1 MHKYFDFITDSFETL
16 VVTRKSGDNI
26 VIMSE
31 ETYNN
36 LIENNDVRQSK
47 ANYDWILESMNET
60 A

>member
-16 VVTRKSGDNI
+16 VVTRKFGDNI

-31 ETYNN
+31 EAYNN